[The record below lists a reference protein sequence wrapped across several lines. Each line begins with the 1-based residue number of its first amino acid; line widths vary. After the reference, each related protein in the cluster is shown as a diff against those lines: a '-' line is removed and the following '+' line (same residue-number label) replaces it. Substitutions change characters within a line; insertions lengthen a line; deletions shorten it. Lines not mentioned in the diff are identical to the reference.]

1 MMRQP
6 HKPKQPNP
14 APQIPALVTSPGR
27 RKRRR
32 RLLWWSA
39 LPALLVL
46 CLSAKLL
53 SMGMLAD
60 TAARSFA
67 AGDSAGV
74 ADAAAGLRIANFI
87 EPYRAPFADGDGL
100 FLAGDFAAARQRFEE
115 ALSLAGTADEC
126 VVRVNLALT
135 IERLGDAQAKAED
148 PTAAARL
155 FAEGVAVVDAAP
167 EGCFDAGGEAGADA
181 GTEAGAGEKLKQ
193 AGERL
198 QQKADAAAGEDT
210 APKKGTIQLPIR
222 ARRASSSSSRTAPRK
237 PSASGTPGRSGTS
250 ISGTK
255 TSGRALTGPGSRPRP
270 RQAQYARMIPWPH
283 TANKILH
290 GNETRRKTA
299 S

>member
-115 ALSLAGTADEC
+115 TLSLAGTADEC

-210 APKKGTIQLPIR
+210 APKTSEQPGGNNPAADPGQESQLEQL
-222 ARRASSSSSRTAPRK
+222 K
-237 PSASGTPGRSGTS
+237 DSAQEAQRERNAGQERDEYLRDEDFGQG
-250 ISGTK
+250 
-255 TSGRALTGPGSRPRP
+255 ADRP
-270 RQAQYARMIPWPH
+270 W
-283 TANKILH
+283 
-290 GNETRRKTA
+290 
-299 S
+299 

>member
-1 MMRQP
+1 MMRP
-6 HKPKQPNP
+6 AHKPTPLAPEPWPAQPIP
-14 APQIPALVTSPGR
+14 APPAPAPGR
-27 RKRRR
+27 RQRRR
-32 RLLWWSA
+32 RLLVWSA

-53 SMGMLAD
+53 SVGILAD

-67 AGDSAGV
+67 AGDSSNV

-87 EPYRAPFADGDGL
+87 EPHKAPFAEGDGL

-155 FAEGVAVVDAAP
+155 FAEGVAVVEAAP
-167 EGCFDAGGEAGADA
+167 EGCFDAGADA
-181 GTEAGAGEKLKQ
+181 GAEADAGEKLEQ

-198 QQKADAAAGEDT
+198 QQKADAAATENTTPQPSEQPGEDQSP
-210 APKKGTIQLPIR
+210 ADPGQQSQLDQL
-222 ARRASSSSSRTAPRK
+222 K
-237 PSASGTPGRSGTS
+237 DSAKEAQSERNSGQERDEYL
-250 ISGTK
+250 
-255 TSGRALTGPGSRPRP
+255 RDDDFGPGADRP
-270 RQAQYARMIPWPH
+270 W
-283 TANKILH
+283 
-290 GNETRRKTA
+290 
-299 S
+299 

>member
-1 MMRQP
+1 MMR
-6 HKPKQPNP
+6 P
-14 APQIPALVTSPGR
+14 APTQAPPVNSQDR
-27 RKRRR
+27 RERRR

-46 CLSAKLL
+46 CLSGKLL
-53 SMGMLAD
+53 SVSILAE

-67 AGDSAGV
+67 AGDAGGV

-87 EPYRAPFADGDGL
+87 ELHKAPFAEGDGL

-155 FAEGVAVVDAAP
+155 FAEGVDVVEASP
-167 EGCFDAGGEAGADA
+167 EGCFDSGGDAGADA
-181 GTEAGAGEKLKQ
+181 GSESGAGEQLQQ

-198 QQKADAAAGEDT
+198 QQKADAAAADTTTPQPSEQPGEAGPAAD
-210 APKKGTIQLPIR
+210 PGQQSQLEQL
-222 ARRASSSSSRTAPRK
+222 K
-237 PSASGTPGRSGTS
+237 DSAKEAQTERNSGQERDEYL
-250 ISGTK
+250 
-255 TSGRALTGPGSRPRP
+255 RDDDFGPGVDRP
-270 RQAQYARMIPWPH
+270 W
-283 TANKILH
+283 
-290 GNETRRKTA
+290 
-299 S
+299 